1 MPRRGLGA
9 VPEAAEGHQSDEE
22 AGGVQT
28 ATSAAIPMER
38 RKGETA
44 EEKKARKAAVKDSQR
59 HARAQKRELRAAF
72 KQAEKQAAR
81 LAATAQP
88 QAAVK
93 LPS

>member
-9 VPEAAEGHQSDEE
+9 VPEAAESQQSDQEPEE
-22 AGGVQT
+22 GSTAGAVPT
-28 ATSAAIPMER
+28 ER

-44 EEKKARKAAVKDSQR
+44 DEKKARKAAVKESQR
-59 HARAQKRELRAAF
+59 HARAQKKELKATF
-72 KQAEKQAAR
+72 KRAEKQAAR